1 MGEYCHFFL
10 FLSIIY
16 QFSIANRCHLAYLL
30 YQENIASDKLNSSVS
45 WGYRRLPIQN
55 NFGVI
60 INFDRSF
67 ISRNT
72 FSNPPKSKYK
82 CLDSLEKTNWLTSAN
97 YVTTILI
104 ILLRS
109 FSTSGETCCYSS
121 SGELLDARE
130 VPHAGGTRSRY
141 HIHAQGE
148 ELVPFFS
155 YFQNDLVPFLQCCQY
170 AFNNSLCQRFLKL
183 RPPTTCQAYT
193 PPTPGNYIIRI
204 LHHLWISL
212 LQANTCREYIS
223 CSVIARKHKPHNGS
237 SNFVTNLIICV

>member
-1 MGEYCHFFL
+1 MYPED
-10 FLSIIY
+10 IVD
-16 QFSIANRCHLAYLL
+16 YL
-30 YQENIASDKLNSSVS
+30 
-45 WGYRRLPIQN
+45 IQI

-60 INFDRSF
+60 INYDRSF

-97 YVTTILI
+97 YVTTILN

-193 PPTPGNYIIRI
+193 PPTPGNYIIRL

-212 LQANTCREYIS
+212 LQANTCQEYIR
-223 CSVIARKHKPHNGS
+223 CSVTARKHEPHNGN